1 MEMANDE
8 ETAPPLTLNRR
19 KFCRAKRKH
28 DNSTLAGQNGD
39 YHLYGYFLR
48 YILLIYMIIKLKLSP
63 QKPVKLRFQ
72 KNNHTQVLSL
82 KSYYYSNCKT
92 ECKFT

>member
-8 ETAPPLTLNRR
+8 GIAALLTQNRC

-39 YHLYGYFLR
+39 YHLYGYFWV
-48 YILLIYMIIKLKLSP
+48 YILLIYK
-63 QKPVKLRFQ
+63 
-72 KNNHTQVLSL
+72 
-82 KSYYYSNCKT
+82 
-92 ECKFT
+92 